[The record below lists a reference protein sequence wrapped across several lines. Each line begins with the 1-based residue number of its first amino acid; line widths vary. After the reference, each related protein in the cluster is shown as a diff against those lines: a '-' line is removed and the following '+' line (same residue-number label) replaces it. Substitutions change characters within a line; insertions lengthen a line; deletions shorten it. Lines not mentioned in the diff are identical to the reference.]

1 MADTFVQNQEEEGL
15 KVVTAQFQK
24 VEPFSWNVF
33 DGFDRIR
40 VLTYSASAQTI
51 VRMLK
56 KYPFAYFECIFG
68 YEDALVADVVK
79 PHQFL
84 NNPARDYPIQCENE
98 RQQVIFEGMQ
108 ADRARFYVVKDNVAH
123 AKLYLLETNG
133 GGRRKVIVGSAN
145 FSEPAFRGEQAET
158 LVVFDNDA
166 QAWEHYSREYDA
178 VKEIASEELD
188 MSKALQAAWNG
199 GRTEIERIKQ
209 GMTTDGMGG
218 PWIPISRVVEVDL
231 LRRKAPSAIRF
242 PSGEEWPIDYWYEV
256 LLNVA
261 KWLVSKERLTTDELP
276 INGSGERFLFIS
288 SVDRSPKGRRFV
300 QPKSVADGIF
310 IETKFDAN
318 HLTKYSRRLLAHC
331 SVSLEEV
338 KLRF

>member
-33 DGFDRIR
+33 DGFDRMR

-56 KYPFAYFECIFG
+56 RYPFAYFECIFG
-68 YEDALVADVVK
+68 YEEGLVADVVK
-79 PHQFL
+79 PHQIL
-84 NNPARDYPIQCENE
+84 NNPAEDYAIQWENK
-98 RQQVIFEGMQ
+98 RQRVIFEGMQ
-108 ADRARFYVVKDNVAH
+108 ADRARFYVLKDNVAH

-188 MSKALQAAWNG
+188 MSMALQAAWNG
-199 GRTEIERIKQ
+199 DHTYIERIKQ
-209 GMTTDGMGG
+209 GKTTDGMGG
-218 PWIPISRVVEVDL
+218 PWIPISRVVDVL
-231 LRRKAPSAIRF
+231 SRTPPSAIQF
-242 PSGEEWPIDYWYEV
+242 PNGKEWPIGYWYEV

-261 KWLVSKERLTTDELP
+261 KWLVREERLTTDELP
-276 INGSGERFLFIS
+276 INGSGERFLFIN
-288 SVDRSPKGRRFV
+288 SVDRSPKGRRFI

-331 SVSLEEV
+331 SVCLDEV

>member
-1 MADTFVQNQEEEGL
+1 MAGTFVQNQEEEGL

-33 DGFDRIR
+33 DGFDRMR

-56 KYPFAYFECIFG
+56 RYPLGYFECIFG
-68 YEDALVADVVK
+68 YEEGLVADVVK
-79 PHQFL
+79 PHQIL
-84 NNPARDYPIQCENE
+84 NNPAGDYPIQWDNE
-98 RQQVIFEGMQ
+98 GQRVIFEGMQ

-166 QAWEHYSREYDA
+166 QAWEHYSRQYDA

-188 MSKALQAAWNG
+188 MSMALQAAWNG
-199 GRTEIERIKQ
+199 DHTYIERIRQ

-218 PWIPISRVVEVDL
+218 PWIPISRFDPV
-231 LRRKAPSAIRF
+231 LRTEPPSAILF
-242 PSGEEWPIDYWYEV
+242 PNGEECPIGRWYEV

-261 KWLVSKERLTTDELP
+261 KWLVREERLTTDKLP
-276 INGSGERFLFIS
+276 INGSGERFLFIN
-288 SVDRSPKGRRFV
+288 SVDRNPKGRRFS
-300 QPKSVADGIF
+300 QPKSVADSIF
-310 IETKFDAN
+310 IETKFDRN
-318 HLTKYSRRLLAHC
+318 DLTEYSRRLLAHW